1 MFSKVFGLLG
11 GKNKKYFFL
20 IILMNFFGVIL
31 EAIGIGSVLPV
42 ILAITEVDIYE
53 KYEKFNFI
61 FELIDYPERKI
72 LILYSVILLVSV
84 FLTKN
89 FFLIIFTI
97 VNNKFIYG
105 ISKELTNS
113 LFERYLNYNYHEFI
127 KQNIGKLMRNILNE
141 INQFTVGILMP
152 IITLITEITLFFVFF
167 YILISY
173 EPKGTIIIFIFLS
186 IIFLLIYLPVK
197 KKLKIWGKQRQKNEG
212 SKIDTLNQGLHGFKD
227 IKIFNIEKI
236 FSKKFEEYNS
246 NSIYF
251 TRNQVI
257 LQQLPKYFF
266 EIFAILSISFLLFF
280 FIKNDTEFAKI
291 TGTLGLYAASIFRL
305 MPSFN
310 RILGS
315 LQSLRFANTVLKNLY
330 NVFSETEKNNIL
342 AKDEVYNS
350 KIKNF
355 SFNKSVEFKNID
367 FGYDE
372 KKIFN
377 NLNLRIKK
385 NQFIGLLGDSGSGKS
400 TFVDLLSGLLIP
412 KSGQII
418 LDEKYDI
425 LSNEYKKNWQS
436 LISYVPQ
443 KVTIFNESIYE
454 NITLKHYNE
463 NADDM
468 FFDQVIKE
476 CNLKQIINEMA
487 NKEKTIIGAGA
498 VGLSGGQVQ
507 RIGIARAV
515 YRQPE
520 ILILDEAT
528 NALDEG
534 NEKLIINL
542 LNSMRKKITIIIIT
556 HKKSLLKNCDKIIEI
571 GKNSLNDEKTEK

>member
-11 GKNKKYFFL
+11 SKNKKYFFL
-20 IILMNFFGVIL
+20 IIFMNFFGVIL

-42 ILAITEVDIYE
+42 ILAITEVNIYE

-61 FELIDYPERKI
+61 FEFLDYPERKI
-72 LILYSVILLVSV
+72 LILYSVIFLVCV

-89 FFLIIFTI
+89 LFLIIFTI
-97 VNNKFIYG
+97 INNKFIYG

-186 IIFLLIYLPVK
+186 IVFLLIYLPVK
-197 KKLKIWGKQRQKNEG
+197 KKLKIWGEQRQKNEG
-212 SKIDTLNQGLHGFKD
+212 LKIDTLNQGLHGFKD

-315 LQSLRFANTVLKNLY
+315 LQSLRFANTVLNNLY
-330 NVFSETEKNNIL
+330 IVFRETEKNNIL
-342 AKDEVYNS
+342 AKDKVYNS

-355 SFNKSVEFKNID
+355 SFNNSLEFKNIN
-367 FGYDE
+367 FGYNE
-372 KKIFN
+372 KTIFN
-377 NLNLRIKK
+377 NLNLKIKK

-400 TFVDLLSGLLIP
+400 TFVDLLSVLLVP
-412 KSGQII
+412 QSGQII

-436 LISYVPQ
+436 LIAYVPQ
-443 KVTIFNESIYE
+443 KVSIFNESIYE
-454 NITLKHYNE
+454 NITLKNYSE
-463 NADDM
+463 NVDDKL
-468 FFDQVIKE
+468 FDQVIRE
-476 CNLKQIINEMA
+476 CNLDQTINELA
-487 NKEKTIIGAGA
+487 NKEKTIIGVGA

-507 RIGIARAV
+507 RLGIARAI
-515 YRQPE
+515 YRQPK

-528 NALDEG
+528 NALDEE
-534 NEKLIINL
+534 NEKLIIDL
-542 LNSMRKKITIIIIT
+542 LNSMREKITIIIIT
-556 HKKSLLKNCDKIIEI
+556 HKKSLLKNCDKIIKI
-571 GKNSLNDEKTEK
+571 GKSSLNYEKTEK

>member
-11 GKNKKYFFL
+11 SKNKKYFFL

-72 LILYSVILLVSV
+72 LILYSVIFLVSV

-197 KKLKIWGKQRQKNEG
+197 KKLKIWGEKRQKNEG
-212 SKIDTLNQGLHGFKD
+212 FKIDTLNQGLHGFKD

-342 AKDEVYNS
+342 AKDKVYNS

-355 SFNKSVEFKNID
+355 SFNKSVEFKNIE

-507 RIGIARAV
+507 RIGIARAI

-542 LNSMRKKITIIIIT
+542 LNSMREKITIIIIT

>member
-1 MFSKVFGLLG
+1 MFSKVFSLLG
-11 GKNKKYFFL
+11 SKNKKYFFL

-72 LILYSVILLVSV
+72 LILYSVIFLVSV

-197 KKLKIWGKQRQKNEG
+197 KKLKIWGEKRQKNEG
-212 SKIDTLNQGLHGFKD
+212 FKIDTLNQGLHGFKD

-342 AKDEVYNS
+342 AKDKVYNS

-355 SFNKSVEFKNID
+355 SFNKSVEFKNIE

-507 RIGIARAV
+507 RIGIARAI

-542 LNSMRKKITIIIIT
+542 LNSMREKITIIIIT

>member
-11 GKNKKYFFL
+11 SKNKKYFFL

-72 LILYSVILLVSV
+72 LILYSVIFLVCV

-97 VNNKFIYG
+97 INNKFIYG

-197 KKLKIWGKQRQKNEG
+197 KKLKIWGELRQKNEG
-212 SKIDTLNQGLHGFKD
+212 FKIDTLNQGLHGFKD

-310 RILGS
+310 RILSS
-315 LQSLRFANTVLKNLY
+315 LQSLRFANTVLNNLY
-330 NVFSETEKNNIL
+330 SVFRETEKNNIL
-342 AKDEVYNS
+342 AKDKVYNS

-355 SFNKSVEFKNID
+355 SFNNSVEFKNIN
-367 FGYDE
+367 FGYNE
-372 KKIFN
+372 KTIFN
-377 NLNLRIKK
+377 NLNLKIKK

-400 TFVDLLSGLLIP
+400 TFVDLLSVLLVP

-436 LISYVPQ
+436 LIAYVPQ
-443 KVTIFNESIYE
+443 KVSIFNESIYE
-454 NITLKHYNE
+454 NITLKSYSE
-463 NADDM
+463 NVDDIL
-468 FFDQVIKE
+468 FNQVISE
-476 CNLKQIINEMA
+476 CNLVQTINELA

-507 RIGIARAV
+507 RLGIARAI
-515 YRQPE
+515 YRQPK

-528 NALDEG
+528 NALDEE
-534 NEKLIINL
+534 NEKLIIDL
-542 LNSMRKKITIIIIT
+542 LNSMREKITIIIIT
-556 HKKSLLKNCDKIIEI
+556 HKKSLLKNCDKIIKI
-571 GKNSLNDEKTEK
+571 GKNSLNYEKTEK

>member
-11 GKNKKYFFL
+11 SKNKKYFFL
-20 IILMNFFGVIL
+20 IIFMNFFGVIL

-42 ILAITEVDIYE
+42 ILAITEVNIYE

-61 FELIDYPERKI
+61 FEFLDYPERKI
-72 LILYSVILLVSV
+72 LILYSVIFLVCV

-97 VNNKFIYG
+97 INNKFIYG

-186 IIFLLIYLPVK
+186 IVFLLIYLPVK
-197 KKLKIWGKQRQKNEG
+197 KKLKIWGEQRQKNEG
-212 SKIDTLNQGLHGFKD
+212 LKIDTLNQGLHGFKD

-315 LQSLRFANTVLKNLY
+315 LQSLRFANTVLNNLY
-330 NVFSETEKNNIL
+330 SVFRETEKNNIL
-342 AKDEVYNS
+342 AKDKVYNS

-355 SFNKSVEFKNID
+355 SFNNSLEFKNIN
-367 FGYDE
+367 FGYNE
-372 KKIFN
+372 KTIFN
-377 NLNLRIKK
+377 NLNLKIKK

-400 TFVDLLSGLLIP
+400 TFVDLLSVLLVP
-412 KSGQII
+412 QSGQII

-436 LISYVPQ
+436 LIAYVPQ
-443 KVTIFNESIYE
+443 KVSIFNESIYE
-454 NITLKHYNE
+454 NITLKNYSE
-463 NADDM
+463 NVDDKL
-468 FFDQVIKE
+468 FDQVIRE
-476 CNLKQIINEMA
+476 CNLDQTINELA
-487 NKEKTIIGAGA
+487 NKEKTIIGVGA

-507 RIGIARAV
+507 RLGIARAI
-515 YRQPE
+515 YRQPK

-528 NALDEG
+528 NALDEE
-534 NEKLIINL
+534 NEKLIIDL
-542 LNSMRKKITIIIIT
+542 LNSMREKITIIIIT
-556 HKKSLLKNCDKIIEI
+556 HKKSLLKNCDKIIKI
-571 GKNSLNDEKTEK
+571 GKSSLNYEKTEK

>member
-11 GKNKKYFFL
+11 SKNKKYFFL

-53 KYEKFNFI
+53 KYENFNFI

-72 LILYSVILLVSV
+72 LILYSVIFLVSV

-197 KKLKIWGKQRQKNEG
+197 KKLKIWGEQRQKNEG
-212 SKIDTLNQGLHGFKD
+212 FKIDTLNQGLHGFKD

-236 FSKKFEEYNS
+236 FSKKFEGYNS

-342 AKDEVYNS
+342 AKDKVYNS

-385 NQFIGLLGDSGSGKS
+385 NQFLGLLGDSGSGKS

-425 LSNEYKKNWQS
+425 LSNEYKTNWQS

-507 RIGIARAV
+507 RIGIARAI

-528 NALDEG
+528 NALDET

-542 LNSMRKKITIIIIT
+542 LNSMREKITIIIIT

>member
-1 MFSKVFGLLG
+1 MFSKVFSLLG
-11 GKNKKYFFL
+11 SKNKKYFFL

-72 LILYSVILLVSV
+72 LILYSVIFLVSV

-197 KKLKIWGKQRQKNEG
+197 KKLKIWGEKRQKNEG
-212 SKIDTLNQGLHGFKD
+212 FKIDTLNQGLHGFKD

-342 AKDEVYNS
+342 AKDKVYNS

-355 SFNKSVEFKNID
+355 SFNKSVEFKNIE

-507 RIGIARAV
+507 RIGIARAI

-520 ILILDEAT
+520 I
-528 NALDEG
+528 
-534 NEKLIINL
+534 
-542 LNSMRKKITIIIIT
+542 
-556 HKKSLLKNCDKIIEI
+556 
-571 GKNSLNDEKTEK
+571 

>member
-11 GKNKKYFFL
+11 SKNKKYFFL

-72 LILYSVILLVSV
+72 LILYSVIFLVSV

-197 KKLKIWGKQRQKNEG
+197 KKLKIWGEKRQKNEG
-212 SKIDTLNQGLHGFKD
+212 FKIDTLNQGLHGFKD

-330 NVFSETEKNNIL
+330 NVFSETEKNNVL
-342 AKDEVYNS
+342 AKDKVYNS

-355 SFNKSVEFKNID
+355 SFNKSVEFKNIE

-507 RIGIARAV
+507 RIGIARAI

-542 LNSMRKKITIIIIT
+542 LNSMREKITIIIIT

-571 GKNSLNDEKTEK
+571 G